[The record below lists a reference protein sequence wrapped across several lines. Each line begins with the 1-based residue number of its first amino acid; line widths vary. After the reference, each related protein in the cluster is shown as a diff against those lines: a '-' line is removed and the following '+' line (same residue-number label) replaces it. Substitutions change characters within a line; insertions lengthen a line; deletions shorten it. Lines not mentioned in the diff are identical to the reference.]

1 MTKIIGSGGGGGGKG
16 GGGGGRTPTTDKDSL
31 DSKSYANVLDL
42 ISEGEIEGL
51 KDGLKSVYLNN
62 TPIQNSDNSYNFDNV
77 SYAFRE
83 GASDQTKINGFDN
96 AATTVSVNRQ
106 VTKGTGG
113 WVAEKAFPLNSYITR
128 TVSETLRYFQATTA
142 GTSGTSEPSWNTSV
156 GGTTSDG
163 GVVWTCIANDPNV
176 GETETVATSDSVDV
190 IRVIL
195 KIPQLQEIEDDGD
208 IKGTSVR
215 IKIQMSVD
223 GGGFTD
229 KITDKIK
236 GRTGDLYKR
245 DYEITLPATFST
257 DVKIR
262 VIRLTANAGSEGTAD
277 GTRLSNQT
285 WWDSY
290 VRITYT
296 DNTYPNSALAGLRID
311 AEQFSSVP
319 QRAYLIRGTKIRIPS
334 NATVDSA
341 TGALIYSGT
350 WNGTFQAATWCSDPA
365 WCLWDLLTSQRYG
378 LGDHILTASE
388 KASFNGNAERLSK
401 FDFYAASQYCSAN
414 NTRPT
419 NPNNDYGANGKH
431 GIADGFGGFEP
442 RFSCNVYIQGRA
454 EAFDLIN
461 SMSAIFMAMPYWS
474 VGSLAL
480 TQDKPGSSSYLFTLA
495 NITSEGF
502 NYSGSSQR
510 SRATA
515 VVVKYFDQTLRAFA
529 YEEVEDD
536 ASLFNGIAKY
546 GVITKNIEAF
556 ACTSRGQA
564 RRVGRWLIY
573 SEAQETEVVS
583 FTCSLEAGVLVRPGQ
598 IIDVADPLKAG
609 LRRGGRIAAATTS
622 QITVDGEAG
631 VDTDLPQGLTAD
643 LGYTRTIHV
652 LLSDGTV
659 ESRPVS
665 SIAGNVIVPDTVF
678 SSAPNVNSV
687 WVLETTG
694 GTSAQNLQTTQWR
707 VVAVEEVDDLEYKV
721 SALAYNSSKYGNVE
735 SGFSLTQRD
744 FSNLNE
750 IPSAPPAPLTV
761 IQQLYKQADQVK
773 AKIVFS
779 WQSVLG
785 VSKYEVRWRKDG
797 GNWNT
802 YMKIGTSDDINDI
815 TAGTFEFKI
824 FSLNATGVA
833 STSALTGSFSASGK
847 TRNPSNITNF
857 AYLLDPT
864 LGFVLQWDKLISVY
878 PHFDDLDV
886 VGYEIRTTNANF
898 GLANNDYYNPTT
910 PVAGE
915 NLIARVTANSYNL
928 GFIAT
933 GSQGYWIKA
942 YDSQEKYSTTASSI
956 SISISAPVAPTASI
970 IFEGNNVV
978 ISWNQVS
985 TTGRYAISHYEV
997 SKSSTFATVLEKLDT
1012 TVYKR
1017 EVDWTGTGTF
1027 YLRSVDIAGNTST
1040 GTVLTLANVG
1050 AQNYGLAVNYNSGTS
1065 AELTWTDKDGSTPT
1079 VAYELAHSA
1088 TTVTSFS
1095 SATGNQQVKGTTF
1108 SYVVNW
1114 NINKRFWIRALNG
1127 QGLSGAEEYVDI
1139 NFTLPSVVPNFTAG
1153 FKGIGGNALLKS
1165 ELELTWGSATR
1176 GSLNIDEY
1184 EVRKGATFASA
1195 SVIATIKGLSTTT
1208 QVDWNGTQKFWV
1220 VAKDINGN
1228 YGTELSQE
1236 ATVTPPAKVGSFVQE
1251 VIDNNVLLNWTE
1263 AESILPI
1270 LYYNIKKGSSYASGS
1285 TIGTKQGLFTT
1296 VFETVSGTFTY
1307 WIAAIDSANNVGT
1320 PEQVSATVNQ
1330 PPDYVLRKN
1339 VDSTF
1344 ASQASVPT
1352 TVTSSNAFIDAG
1364 NLFVN
1369 VDTTRTYQD
1378 HFIGTGSAGSP
1389 QFPNW
1394 NSYGATALYGLPSAT
1409 SGFYQE
1415 ILDYGTT
1422 LAGTKIVQTLTG
1434 THEEGS
1440 TSITPTISI
1449 STDDTSYTDYAGSA
1463 TTDSSNTH
1471 SAFGTSFRY
1480 VKFRYDFSSAGN
1492 DDLLKISAFNMR
1504 LETKQKTDSGS
1515 GTASA
1520 SDSGGTTVNFS
1531 TTTGGGTY
1539 FVDVI
1544 SITVTPKGT
1553 VSTGALVAIYD
1564 FTDAPNP
1571 TSFKVLLYNTSG
1583 TRVSGDFSWTAR
1595 GN

>member
-1 MTKIIGSGGGGGGKG
+1 MTKIIGSGGGGGGGKG

-83 GASDQTKINGFDN
+83 GTSSQTKINGFSN

-106 VTKGTGG
+106 VVK
-113 WVAEKAFPLNSYITR
+113 
-128 TVSETLRYFQATTA
+128 
-142 GTSGTSEPSWNTSV
+142 
-156 GGTTSDG
+156 D
-163 GVVWTCIANDPNV
+163 DPNV
-176 GETETVATSDSVDV
+176 GETETVTTSDSVDV

-208 IKGTSVR
+208 IKGTSVQ

-229 KITDKIK
+229 KVTDTIS

-262 VIRLTANAGSEGTAD
+262 VIRLTANAGSEGTPD
-277 GTRLSNQT
+277 STRLSNQT

-296 DNTYPNSALAGLRID
+296 NNTYPNSALAGLRID
-311 AEQFSSVP
+311 AEQFSSIP
-319 QRAYLIRGTKIRIPS
+319 QRSYLIRGTKIRIPS
-334 NATVDSA
+334 NATVDSD

-350 WNGTFQAATWCSDPA
+350 WNGTFQAATWCADPA

-419 NPNNDYGANGKH
+419 NPNNNYGANGKH

-480 TQDKPGSSSYLFTLA
+480 TQDKPSSSSYLFTLA

-515 VVVKYFDQTLRAFA
+515 VVVKYFDKTLRTFA

-564 RRVGRWLIY
+564 NRVAKWLIY

-598 IIDVADPLKAG
+598 VIDVADPLKAG
-609 LRRGGRIAAATTS
+609 LRRGGRIAAATNS

-631 VDTDLPQGLTAD
+631 VDTDLPQGTTAS

-659 ESRPVS
+659 ESRTVS
-665 SIAGNVIVPDTVF
+665 SIAGNVIVPDTAF
-678 SSAPNVNSV
+678 TSAPNPNSV

-707 VVAVEEVDDLEYKV
+707 VVGVEEVDDLEYKV
-721 SALAYNSSKYGNVE
+721 SALAYNSSKYANVE
-735 SGFSLTQRD
+735 SGISLTQRD

-750 IPSAPPAPLTV
+750 IPSAPPAPLTM
-761 IQQLYKQADQVK
+761 IEQLYKQADQVK

-785 VSKYEVRWRKDG
+785 ISKYEVRWRKDG

-802 YMKIGTSDDINDI
+802 YIKIGTSDDINDI
-815 TAGTFEFKI
+815 TPGTFEFKI

-833 STSALTGSFSASGK
+833 STSPLTGSMFASGK
-847 TRNPSNITNF
+847 TRKPSNITNF

-864 LGFVLQWDKLISVY
+864 LGFVLQWDKLVAVY

-898 GLANNDYYNPTT
+898 GLANNDYYNPAS
-910 PVAGE
+910 PVSGE

-928 GFIAT
+928 GFIAP

-942 YDSQEKYSTTASSI
+942 YDSQDQYSTTASSI
-956 SISISAPVAPTASI
+956 SISISAPIAPTASI
-970 IFEGNNVV
+970 AFEGNNVV
-978 ISWNQVS
+978 ISWEKVS

-1017 EVDWTGTGTF
+1017 EVDWNGTGTF
-1027 YLRSVDIAGNTST
+1027 YVRSVDIAGNTST
-1040 GTVLTLANVG
+1040 GTVLTLENEG

-1079 VAYELAHSA
+1079 IAYELAHSA
-1088 TTVTSFS
+1088 TTITDFDD
-1095 SATGNQQVKGTTF
+1095 ATGNQQVKGTTF
-1108 SYVVNW
+1108 SYIVNW
-1114 NINKRFWIRALNG
+1114 TTNKRFWIRALNG

-1139 NFTLPSVVPNFTAG
+1139 NFTLPSIVPNFTTA
-1153 FKGIGGNALLKS
+1153 FKGVGGNALLKS
-1165 ELELTWGSATR
+1165 ELELTWGAATK

-1184 EVRKGATFASA
+1184 EVRKGGTFASA
-1195 SVIATIKGLSTTT
+1195 AVVAIIKGLSATT

-1228 YGTELSQE
+1228 YGTEVSEE
-1236 ATVTPPAKVGSFVQE
+1236 ATVTPPVKVGSFVQE

-1307 WIAAIDSANNVGT
+1307 WIAAIDSANNVGEA
-1320 PEQVSATVNQ
+1320 EQVTATVNQ

-1352 TVTSSNAFIDAG
+1352 TVTSSNAFADAG

-1369 VDTTRTYQD
+1369 IDTTRTYQD

-1434 THEEGS
+1434 THEAGS
-1440 TSITPTISI
+1440 TSITPQISI
-1449 STDDTSYTDYAGSA
+1449 STDNSSYTDYAGSA
-1463 TTDSSNTH
+1463 TTDASSTH

-1480 VKFRYDFSSAGN
+1480 VKFRYDFASAGN
-1492 DDLLKISAFNMR
+1492 DDLLKITAFNMR
-1504 LETKQKTDSGS
+1504 LETKQKTDSGN
-1515 GTASA
+1515 GTAAA

-1531 TTTGGGTY
+1531 TPVGGGTY
-1539 FVDVI
+1539 FVDVT

-1553 VSTGALVAIYD
+1553 SALMAIYD
-1564 FTDAPNP
+1564 FVDAPNP
-1571 TSFKVLLYNTSG
+1571 TSFKVLLYDTSG
-1583 TRVSGDFSWTAR
+1583 NRANGDFSWTVR